1 MTLRVSLHPEAIDDA
16 RNARAW
22 YADQNPKL
30 ADDFF
35 VELERALSLVA
46 ESPESWPPYEAG
58 ARRFMMRRFPY
69 FLVYRLMPGELQVIA
84 IAHARRRPR
93 YWLDR

>member
-1 MTLRVSLHPEAIDDA
+1 MTLRVSLHPEAIEDA

-22 YADQNPKL
+22 YADQNSKL

-35 VELERALSLVA
+35 VELERAISLVA
-46 ESPESWPPYEAG
+46 ESPESWPPFEAG
-58 ARRFMMRRFPY
+58 TRRFMMRRFPY
-69 FLVYRLMPGELQVIA
+69 FVVYRLDTDELQVIA

-93 YWLDR
+93 YCLDR